1 MVRRVAAGKRIRDD
15 LSLAQLHSAVQDPVN
30 MFQGFF
36 PPEFM
41 KGGGMP
47 LVKDFG
53 EPPGPENGIGFPTG
67 VCIKIPGDD
76 HGAVRR
82 KIGQKIHDQMGAF
95 FLHGF
100 VKIKMR
106 IDHNDPAGIFF
117 KKTYDALPGPF
128 AARQPG
134 FGLRCVAD
142 EMMPVPQAGPG
153 FVVKDQIALPPF
165 LFGIVPADEI
175 MAVQM
180 FY

>member
-1 MVRRVAAGKRIRDD
+1 MVRRVTAGKRIRDD
-15 LSLAQLHSAVQDPVN
+15 LSLAQFHPAVQDPVN

-36 PPEFM
+36 PLEFM

-47 LVKDFG
+47 IVKDFG
-53 EPPGPENGIGFPTG
+53 ESPGPENGIGFSARI
-67 VCIKIPGDD
+67 CIKIPGDD
-76 HGAVRR
+76 HRAVRR
-82 KIGQKIHDQMGAF
+82 KIGQKIHHKMGAF

-106 IDHNDPAGIFF
+106 IGHDHPAGILL
-117 KKTYDALPGPF
+117 KKTDDALPGPF

-153 FVVKDQIALPPF
+153 FVKKDQIALPPI
-165 LFGIVPADEI
+165 LFGIVPADDI
-175 MAVQM
+175 MAAQT